1 VDKKMRATKPPG
13 VNKIPQ
19 FLFSIVLIVMALAI
33 VAMGLALNAFL
44 VGEETI
50 AIYLA
55 IIGVIALAL
64 SVYVM
69 MQSRSK
75 AAVAK
80 AEAPKTMTT
89 IECRKCSIKNV
100 REFQRGDYVY
110 KDLEKCEKCD
120 DKMLIT
126 AIYKEIKT
134 KEKTYS
140 I

>member
-1 VDKKMRATKPPG
+1 
-13 VNKIPQ
+13 
-19 FLFSIVLIVMALAI
+19 MALAI

-44 VGEETI
+44 VGEQTI

-89 IECRKCSIKNV
+89 IECRKCSIKNL

>member
-1 VDKKMRATKPPG
+1 
-13 VNKIPQ
+13 
-19 FLFSIVLIVMALAI
+19 MALAI

-55 IIGVIALAL
+55 IIGGIALAL
-64 SVYVM
+64 SLYVM

-80 AEAPKTMTT
+80 TEAPKTLTT